1 MTKKILIKVTV
12 DEALFPELY
21 QRLND
26 YENPRLRA
34 AVLRSLASERVRLSP
49 TGAPKTPATGPL
61 SAPLPTTTTERHRTI
76 SATGS
81 TTPASLPPTVAT
93 DDQRSVDAAKPD
105 AMSELSDRF
114 NVDEIADQ
122 FAGF

>member
-1 MTKKILIKVTV
+1 MTKKMLIKVTV

-34 AVLRSLASERVRLSP
+34 AVLRSLASDRVRLST
-49 TGAPKTPATGPL
+49 TGAPEPPATSSV
-61 SAPLPTTTTERHRTI
+61 SAPPPPPPERHRTTK
-76 SATGS
+76 ATGS
-81 TTPASLPPTVAT
+81 TTPALLRPTVAT
-93 DDQRSVDAAKPD
+93 DDQRPVDAAKPD

-114 NVDEIADQ
+114 NVDDIADQ
-122 FAGF
+122 FVGF

>member
-1 MTKKILIKVTV
+1 MTKKMLIKVTV

-21 QRLND
+21 QRLD
-26 YENPRLRA
+26 EYENPRLRA
-34 AVLRSLASERVRLSP
+34 AVLRSLASDTVRLLT
-49 TGAPKTPATGPL
+49 TGAPRAPATGLVSTP
-61 SAPLPTTTTERHRTI
+61 PPTDRHRATR
-76 SATGS
+76 ATGS
-81 TTPASLPPTVAT
+81 TPPALSRPLVAT
-93 DDQRSVDAAKPD
+93 DEKRPVAAAEPD